1 MNEYYTIHKNPANAT
16 ITVKFSGRMDLSA
29 ADKINADLFTAIA
42 TTAAT
47 HPVANN
53 PEHPSQ
59 PSHSSQTSPPSQ
71 PSHTSQASP
80 PSQPS
85 PPSPDTPEQLLSGP
99 RLHFDLAEVDYIAS
113 AFIHICVQHAKIA
126 GPGKFSI
133 VNCQP
138 FVKKTLKIAGFD
150 SLFIK

>member
-53 PEHPSQ
+53 PE
-59 PSHSSQTSPPSQ
+59 
-71 PSHTSQASP
+71 HTSQASP